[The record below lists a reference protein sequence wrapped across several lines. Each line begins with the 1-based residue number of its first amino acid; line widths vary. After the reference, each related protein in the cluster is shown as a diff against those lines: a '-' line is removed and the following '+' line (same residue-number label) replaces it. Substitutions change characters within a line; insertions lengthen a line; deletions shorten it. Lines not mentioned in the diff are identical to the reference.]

1 MNIASRDKVNG
12 FYCAAAVL
20 VAIALTGPIA
30 ESGVN
35 DDWSYTKTAFDL
47 ARTGHLC
54 YNGWAAAM
62 VGAQAY
68 WGAAFIKLFGF
79 SFLVTRLSIAP
90 LAAGCALLLY
100 ALHRR
105 AHLSPHLSIFGTLT
119 ITLSPLFIP
128 HAASFMTEVPSFFLF
143 LASLYSFARAAEML
157 RDQPGDSASRRRFV
171 LWLLS
176 AITLGLLAGTVRQA
190 FWILPVLAPL
200 YLIFLKTGPGRR
212 VLSILLVSL
221 SLSSLLTGA
230 GLIAW
235 FYDQPYTIHERVDV
249 AVSSLLHY
257 EAPLYFVRQLS
268 NTWLTLG
275 AVLLPVLIAL
285 CGVYGEI
292 MIRHRTPALVG
303 ILCVA
308 LGILL
313 TLWRIYFDSHFW
325 IPPWLPNTFSIT
337 PYLTGTTPM
346 PAFAIDVTLPWPFWK
361 AFSAVTLFLSFTV
374 AAATIA
380 TWLWPPRKISHL
392 LEGPRGITPPVA
404 LFGLFA
410 AAYVPL
416 LLLKSLVPNGAGLFD
431 RYLLPLLPLVTIL
444 ALTVCG
450 RVQRRN
456 FLLPCAW
463 GVLTLMAYYGIA
475 QTHDHFSLLRA
486 RLKLANALEARGIP
500 RTAIM
505 GGFEYDSWT
514 QITVAGY
521 YNDPR
526 IEKPVGLYIPP
537 APLFFQTEYV
547 FWQCTPVVRPH
558 YIISLAEHPD
568 LVNSDLSPAKYLAW
582 LPPFHRRCLVQV
594 RDPQLALV
602 RSLPLVNERKADR

>member
-1 MNIASRDKVNG
+1 MNTASRDSVNG

-20 VAIALTGPIA
+20 VAIALTRPIA

-35 DDWSYTKTAFDL
+35 DDWSYAKTALDL
-47 ARTGHLC
+47 AQSGQLR

-79 SFLVTRLSIAP
+79 SFLVTRLSTAP

-100 ALHRR
+100 TLHRR
-105 AHLSPHLSIFGTLT
+105 AQLSAHLSIFGTLT
-119 ITLSPLFIP
+119 ITLSPVFIP

-157 RDQPGDSASRRRFV
+157 RDQPGDSTSGRRFV

-176 AITLGLLAGTVRQA
+176 AIISGLLAGTVRQA

-200 YLIFLKTGPGRR
+200 YLIFLKTGQRGRA
-212 VLSILLVSL
+212 LSILLVSL
-221 SLSSLLTGA
+221 SLISLLAST

-235 FYDQPYTIHERVDV
+235 FYDQPYTIHERVAV
-249 AVSSLLHY
+249 AVSSLLHH
-257 EAPLYFVRQLS
+257 ETPLYFVRQFF
-268 NTWLTLG
+268 NIWLTLG
-275 AVLLPVLIAL
+275 VLLLPVLIAL
-285 CGVYGEI
+285 SGVYGKI
-292 MIRHRTPALVG
+292 IKRHQSPALFG

-313 TLWRIYFDSHFW
+313 TIWRIYFDSDFW
-325 IPPWLPNTFSIT
+325 IPPWLPNTLSIT
-337 PYLTGTTPM
+337 PYLNGTTPT
-346 PAFAIDVTLPWPFWK
+346 PASAVSLTLPWPFWK

-374 AAATIA
+374 AAAAMA
-380 TWLWPPRKISHL
+380 TWLWPPRKIFHL
-392 LEGPRGITPPVA
+392 LKGLRQITPPVA
-404 LFGLFA
+404 LLGLFA

-456 FLLPCAW
+456 FLLPCGW
-463 GVLTLMAYYGIA
+463 GVLMLMAYYGIA
-475 QTHDHFSLLRA
+475 QTHDYFSLLRA

-526 IEKPVGLYIPP
+526 IEKPAGRYIPP
-537 APLFFQTEYV
+537 APLSFETQYF
-547 FWQCTPVVRPH
+547 FWQCTPVVRAD
-558 YIISLAEHPD
+558 YVVSLAEHPD
-568 LVNSDLSPAKYLAW
+568 LVNSDLSPAKYSAW

-594 RDPQLALV
+594 RDPQLAFV
-602 RSLPLVNERKADR
+602 RSLPLVNADR